1 VSILFAALGAV
12 LGAVASV
19 VAPRI
24 WASVRAR
31 PRPAWFGVARI
42 TYVRTAFATV
52 FGLAG
57 AAGISLSIS
66 DHSHKHQTYELWY
79 GLAGLALFGV
89 VVTTIIIERRSAA
102 AAAPQT
108 QSATSDVELDPV
120 WEIAAEVMHRGS
132 ELLTRLPA
140 DENWPADARAW
151 MAFAGNVIGDITDG
165 TEAALLSAAGAH
177 DPRLERQVAD
187 KVEYIRDKLQP
198 KARAHYW
205 TPSAAKLE
213 RSRTERHQAPLAGA
227 GSNIQQTTVRDVQ
240 ASGDVTVSPSQVLSD
255 TTGEHER

>member
-1 VSILFAALGAV
+1 M
-12 LGAVASV
+12 
-19 VAPRI
+19 
-24 WASVRAR
+24 
-31 PRPAWFGVARI
+31 WFGVARI
-42 TYVRTAFATV
+42 SYLRTAFATV
-52 FGLAG
+52 FGLAA

-66 DHSHKHQTYELWY
+66 DHTHKHQTYELWY
-79 GLAGLALFGV
+79 GLAGLAFFGV
-89 VVTTIIIERRSAA
+89 LVTTIIIERRSAV

-108 QSATSDVELDPV
+108 QRATSDVEADPV

-132 ELLTRLPA
+132 ELLNRLPA

-177 DPRLERQVAD
+177 DPRLERQVTD

-205 TPSAAKLE
+205 ALSAAKLAE
-213 RSRTERHQAPLAGA
+213 WRTELHHAPRAGA
-227 GSNIQQTTVRDVQ
+227 DSNIQQTTVRDVQ
-240 ASGDVTVSPSQVLSD
+240 ASGDVIVSPSQVVSE

>member
-1 VSILFAALGAV
+1 MA
-12 LGAVASV
+12 
-19 VAPRI
+19 APRV

-42 TYVRTAFATV
+42 SYLRTAFATV
-52 FGLAG
+52 FGLAA

-89 VVTTIIIERRSAA
+89 LVTTIIVERRSEA

-108 QSATSDVELDPV
+108 QPATSHVELDPV

-132 ELLTRLPA
+132 EALNRLPA

-151 MAFAGNVIGDITDG
+151 MAFAGNVIGDVTDR

-198 KARAHYW
+198 KARAHHW
-205 TPSAAKLE
+205 TLSAAKVEQWRAEL
-213 RSRTERHQAPLAGA
+213 HHAPLAGT
-227 GSNIQQTTVRDVQ
+227 GSNIQQTAVRDVQ
-240 ASGDVTVSPSQVLSD
+240 ASGDVTVSPSQVVSE
-255 TTGEHER
+255 TTGDHER